1 MTSLETC
8 NEANPVVTKE
18 IRDVAPADYVLTIKS
33 FSSFAKN
40 NIEKHESD
48 EFEVGGYKWKLIIYP
63 QGDKSQEGKD
73 HISVY
78 LAVLGMSPPQHG
90 GPIHVAVRF
99 SLRDQFHNKYFTE
112 QGRVMRV
119 HALKAE
125 WGIPRYMP
133 LETFTDKSKGYLVD
147 DACVFGVEV
156 FIIKN
161 SGVAECLTL
170 KESTPCTHEWSIC
183 RLSSLGDTCLY
194 SDAFT
199 SGDYKWK
206 VLLYPRGDS
215 ACRGENLSV
224 FLSLVDSDKL
234 ASGQKVNVEYGIR
247 LKRQCKEV
255 QSKDATSWFSSSASE
270 WGWPS
275 FMPLKTVPKCQTD
288 HSWVIET
295 KVKVLGTTSK
305 LP

>member
-133 LETFTDKSKGYLVD
+133 LETFTDKSKG
-147 DACVFGVEV
+147 
-156 FIIKN
+156 
-161 SGVAECLTL
+161 
-170 KESTPCTHEWSIC
+170 
-183 RLSSLGDTCLY
+183 LSSLGDTCLY